1 MRKLALAALVA
12 FAPATSFAFG
22 PMSDIRPQ
30 MRGVSTAPVV
40 EVGGCNPHWA
50 HCGKKNRRARNRV
63 DIDQNNYADVD
74 ISSDYGCNS
83 NWDHCGKRKRG
94 ARNRVDI
101 DQNNYADV
109 DIRSGKRSR
118 NDVYIDQSNDANV
131 NIR

>member
-22 PMSDIRPQ
+22 PMSDIGPQ
-30 MRGVSTAPVV
+30 MRGVSAAPVV
-40 EVGGCNPHWA
+40 EVGGCNPHWDR
-50 HCGKKNRRARNRV
+50 CGKKNRKARN
-63 DIDQNNYADVD
+63 
-74 ISSDYGCNS
+74 
-83 NWDHCGKRKRG
+83 RG

-109 DIRSGKRSR
+109 DIRSGQRGR
-118 NDVYIDQSNDANV
+118 NDVDIDQSNDANV

>member
-22 PMSDIRPQ
+22 PLSDIGPQ
-30 MRGVSTAPVV
+30 MRGVSAAPVV
-40 EVGGCNPHWA
+40 EVGGCNPHWDR
-50 HCGKKNRRARNRV
+50 CGKKNRR
-63 DIDQNNYADVD
+63 
-74 ISSDYGCNS
+74 
-83 NWDHCGKRKRG
+83 

-131 NIR
+131 DIR